1 MCDTNPSAKLNAALI
16 HVINHT
22 CAFPVKM
29 KKDPLTGSVIAER
42 PEVAVKKKKKKKI
55 FPLHVS
61 VCGYVWPGVAK

>member
-1 MCDTNPSAKLNAALI
+1 
-16 HVINHT
+16 
-22 CAFPVKM
+22 M